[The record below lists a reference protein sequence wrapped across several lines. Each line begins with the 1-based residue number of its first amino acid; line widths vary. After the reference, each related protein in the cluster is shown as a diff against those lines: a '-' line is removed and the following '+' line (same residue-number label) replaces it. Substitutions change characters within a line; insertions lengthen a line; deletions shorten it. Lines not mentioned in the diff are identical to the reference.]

1 LHGGIGRDALDGV
14 LKPAPVIAEFRG
26 CEGVRRVGRLVY
38 GWLGWCRFGVRL
50 HGWSLVCVASSRR
63 RRDVSI
69 SVLRVKTWCNV
80 CATIFVMAANNGG
93 SYAKQE
99 GNPAQ
104 HFGKQ
109 MRKERLA
116 LGWSLREF
124 SARSGVNYTTASLI
138 ENGRR
143 PPNERVADACDR
155 VFPGRKGWFRE
166 YHDELQE
173 WAEISATFRNW
184 ADYEEKSATMRAW
197 TPSIIDGLAQ
207 TEAYARAQIATET
220 GIDAATREARLRARM
235 ERQRRVLGRDN
246 PPRVILLVDAA
257 ALYRLVGS
265 PEIMAAQ
272 MRRLRDM
279 AGLPNVVLQV
289 MPEVGHAS
297 VASEYL
303 IADDAVWS
311 ENVIT
316 GGVYVTPETFT
327 AAVARFDSLRGE
339 CMKVSESLTLLETVE
354 DSWSGG
360 KAPTRR
366 VAGERA

>member
-1 LHGGIGRDALDGV
+1 MQTPRN
-14 LKPAPVIAEFRG
+14 
-26 CEGVRRVGRLVY
+26 VR
-38 GWLGWCRFGVRL
+38 
-50 HGWSLVCVASSRR
+50 
-63 RRDVSI
+63 
-69 SVLRVKTWCNV
+69 
-80 CATIFVMAANNGG
+80 ATIFSMAANSGEAC
-93 SYAKQE
+93 AKLE

-116 LGWSLREF
+116 RGWSLREF

-138 ENGRR
+138 ENGKR

-155 VFPGRKGWFRE
+155 VFPERKGWFRE

-173 WAEISATFRNW
+173 WAAIPATFRNW
-184 ADYEEKSATMRAW
+184 ADYEEKSETLRSW
-197 TPSIIDGLAQ
+197 TPSIINGLAQ
-207 TEAYARAQIATET
+207 TEAYAHAQIATET
-220 GIDAATREARLRARM
+220 GIDAATREIRLRARM
-235 ERQRRVLGRDN
+235 ERQDRVLGRDR
-246 PPRVILLVDAA
+246 PPRLVLVVDAA

-265 PEIMAAQ
+265 PAIMAAQ
-272 MRRLRDM
+272 MRHLRDT

-297 VASEYL
+297 LASEYL

-316 GGVYVTPETFT
+316 GGVYVTPETLNG
-327 AAVARFDSLRGE
+327 AVARFDSLRGE
-339 CMKVSESLTLLETVE
+339 CMKVSESLTLLESME
-354 DSWSGG
+354 DAWNGG

-366 VAGERA
+366 VAGGRA